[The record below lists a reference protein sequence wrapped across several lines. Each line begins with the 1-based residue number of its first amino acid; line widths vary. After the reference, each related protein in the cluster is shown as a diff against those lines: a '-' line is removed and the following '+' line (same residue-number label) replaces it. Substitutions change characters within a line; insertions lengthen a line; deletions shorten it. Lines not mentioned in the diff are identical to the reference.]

1 MNGKTVTF
9 GPEKNYQGYLSL
21 PQNKTGPGLIILQEW
36 WGLVDHIKHVADRYA
51 KEGYVVLAPDLY
63 DGQKATEPNEAQKL
77 MLELK
82 AKEASYKI
90 SNAIKYIKEENFVS
104 NNKVACIGY
113 CMGGGLALYM
123 ATQNIIDAAIPYYGV
138 LVNITPDWSK
148 VNCPILGHYAEHD
161 KATDAIPGIELEL
174 IKTNAKFKFHIYP
187 GTEHAFF
194 NDERLEIYNKEAAEL
209 SFKRNIDF
217 LSTHIK

>member
-63 DGQKATEPNEAQKL
+63 DGQKTTEPNEAQKL

-90 SNAIKYIKEENFVS
+90 SNAIKYIKEENLVS

-138 LVNITPDWSK
+138 LVNIKPDWSK

-161 KATDAIPGIELEL
+161 KATE
-174 IKTNAKFKFHIYP
+174 AKFYK
-187 GTEHAFF
+187 T
-194 NDERLEIYNKEAAEL
+194 
-209 SFKRNIDF
+209 
-217 LSTHIK
+217 